1 MLWNLIF
8 GCLLAVFG
16 VFGFVCALQMLL
28 EVCFPV
34 GQMLTAVELRTQQDV
49 EMLELL
55 LKESKTSY
63 FRRPSGRVCVL
74 MSDVLCEKGQLSADV
89 LKLLK
94 KYGAD
99 CYIVENEMK

>member
-16 VFGFVCALQMLL
+16 VFGFVCAVQMIL

-34 GQMLTAVELRTQQDV
+34 RQMLTAVELRTPQDAELL
-49 EMLELL
+49 EML

-74 MSDVLCEKGQLSADV
+74 MSDALCEKGQLPTDV

-99 CYIVENEMK
+99 CYIVENQIE